1 MRLLKELRIKY
12 KLDKEMLIKFFGYE
26 LRQSYDAF
34 ESIHKRYTVK
44 QFLRVYEL
52 YNDTTGNG
60 AAEFIDKLKKEIK

>member
-1 MRLLKELRIKY
+1 
-12 KLDKEMLIKFFGYE
+12 LIKFFGYE

-34 ESIHKRYTVK
+34 ENIHKRYTVK

-60 AAEFIDKLKKEIK
+60 AAEFIDKLKKEVK